1 MTANHILALA
11 AAATLVGAPEA
22 QPGAAPPAAAPAD
35 TPLLCEGA
43 ASQRSA
49 LEAER
54 LALRRQIGDIALGRP
69 AKRRKPSG
77 GEVAGAVAGTA
88 ASVLLPFGIGALLS
102 AGAGAAARSGRK
114 REAQP
119 GPNVEAM
126 IERQRWLD
134 ARLAQLRDC
143 P

>member
-1 MTANHILALA
+1 MTANHLLALA
-11 AAATLVGAPEA
+11 AALASVPAP
-22 QPGAAPPAAAPAD
+22 QPPPAPPAAVPAE

-102 AGAGAAARSGRK
+102 AGARAAARSGKK

-134 ARLAQLRDC
+134 ARLAQLQAC